1 MSGLAAHGGVPTAIR
16 GPWLNVSKPGGT
28 CLMLV
33 SQSIL
38 KVISSNDEQMNTHQ
52 AIRNGHGNLIAG
64 VRDHECFSR
73 DQN

>member
-1 MSGLAAHGGVPTAIR
+1 
-16 GPWLNVSKPGGT
+16 
-28 CLMLV
+28 MLV
-33 SQSIL
+33 SQSIP
-38 KVISSNDEQMNTHQ
+38 KVISSNDEQMNTYQ